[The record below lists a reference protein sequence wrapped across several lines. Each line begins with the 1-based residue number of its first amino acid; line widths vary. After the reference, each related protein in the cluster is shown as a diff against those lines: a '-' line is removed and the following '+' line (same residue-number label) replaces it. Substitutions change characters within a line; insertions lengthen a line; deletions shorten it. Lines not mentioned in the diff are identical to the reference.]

1 MITPQ
6 NIHPIFDRIL
16 SRKNQ
21 EALLNQ
27 KATVLWFTGLSGS
40 GKSTIAESVEKEL
53 YKQGFFVK
61 LLDGDNVRTGI
72 NNNLSFTLEDRK
84 ENIRRISEVAK
95 LFLDSGIIVLCSFV
109 SPTIEIRAL
118 AKKIIGEEDFKE
130 IYVNTSLEECEK
142 RDVKGLYALAREG
155 KIKGFTG
162 IDSPYEAPVKPQLIL
177 DTIKN
182 NILECTAQVINMHN
196 RIQLS

>member
-53 YKQGFFVK
+53 YKRGFFVK

-95 LFLDSGIIVLCSFV
+95 LFLDSGIIVL
-109 SPTIEIRAL
+109 
-118 AKKIIGEEDFKE
+118 
-130 IYVNTSLEECEK
+130 
-142 RDVKGLYALAREG
+142 
-155 KIKGFTG
+155 
-162 IDSPYEAPVKPQLIL
+162 
-177 DTIKN
+177 
-182 NILECTAQVINMHN
+182 
-196 RIQLS
+196 